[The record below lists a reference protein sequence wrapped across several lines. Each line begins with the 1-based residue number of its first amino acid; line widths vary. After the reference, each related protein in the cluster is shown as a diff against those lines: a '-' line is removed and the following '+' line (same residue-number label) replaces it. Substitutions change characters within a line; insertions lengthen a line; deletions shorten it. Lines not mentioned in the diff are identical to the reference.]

1 MVKVLFICHGNICR
15 SPMAEYLLRDMV
27 RRQGLAAQF
36 QIASAATSREEI
48 GNDVYPPARE
58 LRAHGIPV
66 GHRAAVQVTPR
77 DYDDYDWLLTMDE
90 NNARNLRRI
99 LPHDPDGKIRPLLSF
114 AGLQRGIAD
123 PWYTDDF
130 GTTYDDLVLGC
141 TAFLDALR
149 RRGDIERM
157 TTPDGVVIL
166 FWILSHRPA
175 SAVKQRDR
183 DSDGGGENTSA
194 GHGSPQHPRQR
205 ARQVMAA
212 AERQRAVQQRKD
224 EPVQQLRL
232 ARRAPRPTTIFHVD
246 GQLPGI
252 GACSGTPDSCVGS
265 TVSFSPERA
274 SCCAIVLTFFQC
286 VRGSG
291 RCS

>member
-48 GNDVYPPARE
+48 GNDVYPPARAE

-77 DYDDYDWLLTMDE
+77 DYDDYDWLLTMEE
-90 NNARNLRRI
+90 NNARDLRRI

-149 RRGDIERM
+149 RRGDIE
-157 TTPDGVVIL
+157 
-166 FWILSHRPA
+166 
-175 SAVKQRDR
+175 K
-183 DSDGGGENTSA
+183 E
-194 GHGSPQHPRQR
+194 
-205 ARQVMAA
+205 
-212 AERQRAVQQRKD
+212 
-224 EPVQQLRL
+224 
-232 ARRAPRPTTIFHVD
+232 
-246 GQLPGI
+246 
-252 GACSGTPDSCVGS
+252 
-265 TVSFSPERA
+265 
-274 SCCAIVLTFFQC
+274 
-286 VRGSG
+286 
-291 RCS
+291 